1 MKNKV
6 FLVLVIAAVTVSSI
20 ACEVF
25 SISVTVPTDTPQPT
39 DTLQPTA
46 TVIVP
51 TATEFVPKL
60 TQIVPPT
67 MAPIPEDCVSPET
80 IQYQQSM
87 EEIESRFT
95 DIYKKTNQDA
105 GNVDVMALSTDRE
118 NMNILLR
125 DSKNLTPSTL
135 FADYNNILLS
145 EEQAYIN
152 FITYLLNGDTI
163 NSKAQLA
170 LQNQYNAQE
179 RAELTRIDIYCGVPL
194 QSIPPGDIG

>member
-1 MKNKV
+1 V

-170 LQNQYNAQE
+170 LQINTMPKKEQNLPE
-179 RAELTRIDIYCGVPL
+179 
-194 QSIPPGDIG
+194 